1 MWSSNRKFKLIN
13 TDQYNAMEM
22 KIKFFIEKVTW
33 LVYRKA

>member
-22 KIKFFIEKVTW
+22 KIKFFIEVTW